1 MESSQWSV
9 DTIETRGETPLF
21 DGILDM
27 IYKSLYIII
36 FLDELKYKDYL
47 VFCAF
52 HDFWYLLQEFI
63 ATQQRKKHDR
73 SAAIKRCDF
82 T

>member
-36 FLDELKYKDYL
+36 FLDELKYKHYL

-52 HDFWYLLQEFI
+52 HDIYFKSL
-63 ATQQRKKHDR
+63 ATQQGKNTIDLQLLYE
-73 SAAIKRCDF
+73 RCDF